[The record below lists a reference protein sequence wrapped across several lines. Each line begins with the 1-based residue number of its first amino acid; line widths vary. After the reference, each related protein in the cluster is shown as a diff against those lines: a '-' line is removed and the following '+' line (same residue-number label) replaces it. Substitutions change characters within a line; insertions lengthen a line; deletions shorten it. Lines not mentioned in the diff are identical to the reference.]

1 MKTYN
6 WLLANAIRKKFFVM
20 KLIDEE
26 NYIIDYEKSTSKAN
40 QWCTQNQNGIPRKIE
55 NLVSVLIYI
64 LTLPLKIAG
73 KGLYGIFTI
82 LIYIVAFLLGISYLL
97 GHTGFVWE

>member
-1 MKTYN
+1 
-6 WLLANAIRKKFFVM
+6 M

-40 QWCTQNQNGIPRKIE
+40 QWFTQNQNGIPRKIE

-64 LTLPLKIAG
+64 LT
-73 KGLYGIFTI
+73 
-82 LIYIVAFLLGISYLL
+82 YL
-97 GHTGFVWE
+97 

>member
-6 WLLANAIRKKFFVM
+6 SILAKAIRKKFFVM

-40 QWCTQNQNGIPRKIE
+40 QWFTKDHSGIPRKIE

-73 KGLYGIFTI
+73 KGFYGVLTI
-82 LIYIVAFLLGISYLL
+82 LIYIITFLLGISYLL
-97 GHTGFVWE
+97 GHTGFFWE